1 MKTTLKIGVLGV
13 ILALTSSTTLQ
24 AQEEKADKKVT
35 IEEMELQLANLG
47 AEIAQEKVKL
57 YQKEALLFE
66 MKLDLMKKVKEKK

>member
-1 MKTTLKIGVLGV
+1 MKTTLKIGVVGV
-13 ILALTSSTTLQ
+13 ILALTSSTALQ

-35 IEEMELQLANLG
+35 IEKMELQLANLG

-66 MKLDLMKKVKEKK
+66 MKLDLMKRVKEKK

>member
-1 MKTTLKIGVLGV
+1 MKTTLKIAVVGV
-13 ILALTSSTTLQ
+13 ILALTSSTALQ
-24 AQEEKADKKVT
+24 AQEEKSDKKVT
-35 IEEMELQLANLG
+35 IQEMELQLANLG